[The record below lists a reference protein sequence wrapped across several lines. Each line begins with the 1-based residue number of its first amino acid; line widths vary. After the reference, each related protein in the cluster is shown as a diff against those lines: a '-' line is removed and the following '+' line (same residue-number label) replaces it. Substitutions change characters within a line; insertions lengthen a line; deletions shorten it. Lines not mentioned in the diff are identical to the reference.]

1 MSISICEFILFFRNI
16 HRFVRQFA
24 MCSQMTV
31 GEKKLTVRYAPT
43 DQTPAAPPDLV
54 RSRLLLDDQLLISD
68 GILQKPANQL
78 LRLFG

>member
-1 MSISICEFILFFRNI
+1 MRPLIVHMIVNMKF
-16 HRFVRQFA
+16 
-24 MCSQMTV
+24 M
-31 GEKKLTVRYAPT
+31 VRYAPT